1 MVKQLFDTYGAGQDQ
16 ITFKVA
22 SDVNTDQNT
31 EIARMEKM
39 LLTLTFGQ

>member
-1 MVKQLFDTYGAGQDQ
+1 MVRQLFDTYGAGQDQ
-16 ITFKVA
+16 IIFKVA